1 MMTKSLSLCGN
12 KTDFM
17 SASQAA
23 DYLGMSLSYFY
34 KLRTTAPELLP
45 PPVSGITRRPIWSKR
60 MVDYWI
66 SVREEKTKQIIDAQI
81 KELKESQAKRVG
93 RPRKCLVM
101 GGVK

>member
-1 MMTKSLSLCGN
+1 MTKSLNLCGN
-12 KTDFM
+12 KADFM

-45 PPVSGITRRPIWSKR
+45 PPVAGITKRPIWSKR

-66 SVREEKTKQIIDAQI
+66 SIREEKTKQMIDSQI
-81 KELKESQAKRVG
+81 KQLNESNPKRVG
-93 RPRKCLVM
+93 RPKKRLFLE
-101 GGVK
+101 